1 MAKSK
6 DTVLTPKIRHVNM
19 SKKGGVNNMT
29 NEVCRFTLRISK
41 ELKEQLEKRSR
52 EVGISLNSMVV
63 IILNNWVRRD
73 EQGK

>member
-1 MAKSK
+1 
-6 DTVLTPKIRHVNM
+6 
-19 SKKGGVNNMT
+19 MT

-63 IILNNWVRRD
+63 IILNNWV
-73 EQGK
+73 QKQKN

>member
-1 MAKSK
+1 
-6 DTVLTPKIRHVNM
+6 
-19 SKKGGVNNMT
+19 MT